1 MSPLFSYG
9 RSERHYGRSP
19 TEPATLP
26 VGLSNSLSVNAV
38 EAFVQRMGE
47 TNQHL
52 SMKATV
58 VSH

>member
-1 MSPLFSYG
+1 MSLSSCNG
-9 RSERHYGRSP
+9 RSL
-19 TEPATLP
+19 TEPAALP

-38 EAFVQRMGE
+38 EAFVQRMRE

-52 SMKATV
+52 NMKATV